1 MWPGIS
7 GTLPQKVD
15 HITGMADIGAMSI
28 DSYMDTAW
36 DISTVIQSHGDNQGV
51 CTEMEGADQD
61 NRLIV
66 DMCQMEA

>member
-1 MWPGIS
+1 
-7 GTLPQKVD
+7 
-15 HITGMADIGAMSI
+15 MADIGAMSI

-66 DMCQMEA
+66 DMCQMVV